1 MIGVISIPPIGG
13 KVPAAESNG
22 GDGSAGERH
31 GCEGPTTCRK
41 RHVINFRW
49 HNLYPESF
57 IWDPKSE
64 HFVVGSLRQQT
75 LISVSDAGVTSSLL
89 SDASLPSNSSFL
101 GLALDLRHHRLLAVV
116 HRPSTLTTP
125 AFNAL
130 VSYHLS
136 TFDQLFLTPLPPTTL
151 PFTTVANDVAVDFSG
166 NAYVTDSANDAIYK
180 INIEGQA
187 SILSKSQA
195 FKSHPVEI
203 RRFFAPI
210 LGWVG
215 VGVGELFV
223 F

>member
-1 MIGVISIPPIGG
+1 MFKPIL
-13 KVPAAESNG
+13 VFLAFIVLV
-22 GDGSAGERH
+22 
-31 GCEGPTTCRK
+31 GPTTCRK

-75 LISVSDAGVTSSLL
+75 LISVFDAGVTSSLL

-130 VSYHLS
+130 ASYHLS
-136 TFDQLFLTPLPPTTL
+136 TFDQLFLTPLPPPPFPSPPSQMTSQLTSLETL
-151 PFTTVANDVAVDFSG
+151 TSPTRPMTPSTKSTLKGRPQFYQNPKPSNPIPWKFG
-166 NAYVTDSANDAIYK
+166 DS
-180 INIEGQA
+180 
-187 SILSKSQA
+187 L
-195 FKSHPVEI
+195 
-203 RRFFAPI
+203 RRFW
-210 LGWVG
+210 GG
-215 VGVGELFV
+215 
-223 F
+223 